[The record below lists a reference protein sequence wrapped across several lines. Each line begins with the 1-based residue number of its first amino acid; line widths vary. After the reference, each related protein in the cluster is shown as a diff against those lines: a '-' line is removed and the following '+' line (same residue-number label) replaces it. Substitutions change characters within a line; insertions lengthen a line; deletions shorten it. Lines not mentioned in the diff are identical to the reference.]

1 MPNETMEKDTRTDYD
16 VIIVGAGI
24 AGINGAYRVQTQLPE
39 GTSYAILESRDAIG
53 GTWDLFKYPGIRS
66 DSDLHTFGFPW
77 RPWKEQRAIADGESI
92 VKYIRESAAMYGIDQ
107 KIKFRHKLLAADW
120 RSELQ
125 RWRLSVEHNGEKKT
139 LTSRFLF
146 MGTGYY
152 DYQEPLEVTIPGLEN
167 FKGTIVHPQFWPED
181 LDYTG
186 KKVVVIGSGAT
197 AITLLPS
204 LADKAS
210 HVAMLQRSPSYLLS
224 LPSASPVEKLI
235 SWILPAAIGTKL
247 LRWRWLFIGWFFF
260 NFCRAFPR
268 AARAIL
274 RLRTQSMLPKNVPH
288 DPHFVPPYNPWEQ
301 RMCVCPDADFFD
313 ALASGKTSIATGHIK
328 TVTADGI
335 QLTDPAAQ
343 KLNPR
348 ITSGVDIIV
357 TATGLKILLAGGT
370 RLSVDGTPIDAGSKF
385 LWRGL
390 MLQDV
395 PNAAFV
401 IGYTNASWTLGA
413 DATAQLFTRIVNHM
427 AAEGIASCVPTLPPH
442 DAASMEKRPTLN
454 LNSTYVKKA
463 MDALPMTG
471 DRGPWV
477 ARSSYYRDFW
487 NAKFGDF
494 RDGLLFR
501 RAASA

>member
-1 MPNETMEKDTRTDYD
+1 MEKDTRTDYD
-16 VIIVGAGI
+16 VIVVGAGI
-24 AGINGAYRVQTQLPE
+24 SGINGAYRIQTQLPE
-39 GTSYAILESRDAIG
+39 GTSYAILEARDAIG

-77 RPWKEQRAIADGESI
+77 RPWNEQRAIADGESI
-92 VKYIRESAAMYGIDQ
+92 VNYVRESAAMYGIDQ
-107 KIKFRHKLLAADW
+107 KIKFRHKLLTADW

-125 RWRLSVEHNGEKKT
+125 RWRLTVEHNGEKKAF
-139 LTSRFLF
+139 TSRFLF

-152 DYQEPLEVTIPGLEN
+152 NYQEPLEASIPGLEN
-167 FKGTIVHPQFWPED
+167 FQGTIIHPQFWPKD

-186 KKVVVIGSGAT
+186 KKIVVIGSGAT

-210 HVAMLQRSPSYLLS
+210 HVVMLQRSPSYLIAV
-224 LPSASPVEKLI
+224 PSASPLEKLI
-235 SWILPAAIGTKL
+235 SWTMPTAIGTKL
-247 LRWRWLFIGWFFF
+247 LRWRWLFIGWLFF

-274 RLRTQSMLPKNVPH
+274 RLRTQSLLPKNIPH

-301 RMCVCPDADFFD
+301 RMCACPDADFFN

-335 QLTDPAAQ
+335 QLTDPSAQ
-343 KLNPR
+343 NFNPR
-348 ITSGVDIIV
+348 ISSGVDIIV
-357 TATGLKILLAGGT
+357 TATGLKIQLAGGT
-370 RLSVDGTPIDAGSKF
+370 RISVDGKLIDPGSKF

-390 MLQDV
+390 MLQDL
-395 PNAAFV
+395 PNAAFA

-413 DATAQLFTRIVNHM
+413 DATAQLFTRIINFM
-427 AAEGIASCVPTLPPH
+427 AAEGFASCVPELPPH
-442 DAASMEKRPTLN
+442 VAATMEKRPTFN

-463 MDALPMTG
+463 ADRLPMTG
-471 DRGPWV
+471 NRGPWV

-487 NAKFGDF
+487 NAKYGDI
-494 RDGLLFR
+494 RDGLTFR

>member
-1 MPNETMEKDTRTDYD
+1 MEKDTRSDYD

-24 AGINGAYRVQTQLPE
+24 SGINGAYRVQTQLPE
-39 GTSYAILESRDAIG
+39 GTSYAILEARDAIG

-77 RPWKEQRAIADGESI
+77 RPWNEQRAIADGKSI
-92 VKYIRESAAMYGIDQ
+92 VNYIRESAAMYGIDQ
-107 KIKFRHKLLAADW
+107 KIKFRHKLLTADW
-120 RSELQ
+120 RSENQ
-125 RWRLSVEHNGEKKT
+125 RWHLTVEHNGEKKT
-139 LTSRFLF
+139 FTSRFLF

-152 DYQEPLEVTIPGLEN
+152 DYQEPLDATIPGLQN

-186 KKVVVIGSGAT
+186 KKIVVVGSGAT

-210 HVAMLQRSPSYLLS
+210 HVVMLQRSPSYLLS
-224 LPSASPVEKLI
+224 LPSATPLDKLFN
-235 SWILPAAIGTKL
+235 WLLPPSIATKL
-247 LRWRWLFIGWFFF
+247 LRWRWLFAGWLFF

-268 AARAIL
+268 AARSVL
-274 RLRTQSMLPKNVPH
+274 RLQTKRQLPKSVPH

-301 RMCVCPDADFFD
+301 RMCVCPDGDFYK

-348 ITSGVDIIV
+348 ITSGVDMIV

-370 RLSVDGTPIDAGSKF
+370 RISVDGRPVDPGTKF
-385 LWRGL
+385 LWKGL

-413 DATAQLFTRIVNHM
+413 DATAQLFTRIVNFM
-427 AAEGIASCVPTLPPH
+427 ASEGVASCVPTLP
-442 DAASMEKRPTLN
+442 DSEANSMEKRPTLN

-463 MDALPMTG
+463 MDVLPMTG

-487 NAKFGDF
+487 NAKFGDIT
-494 RDGLLFR
+494 DGLAFR
-501 RAASA
+501 SAAEA